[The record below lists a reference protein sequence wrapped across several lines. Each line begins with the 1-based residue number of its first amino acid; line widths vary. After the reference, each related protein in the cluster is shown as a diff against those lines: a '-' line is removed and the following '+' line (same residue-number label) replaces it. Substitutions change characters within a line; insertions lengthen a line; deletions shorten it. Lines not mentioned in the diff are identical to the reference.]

1 MILYP
6 EIGVWVRIWT
16 QNLGNDSL
24 YSAEFSNLSMSVSES
39 GGLKS
44 AKPVVVEAGLLGSE
58 SDLLYNAVMTILSF
72 PSGEIWN
79 RENININPLAC
90 YLILSTYVKWIQLF

>member
-1 MILYP
+1 
-6 EIGVWVRIWT
+6 
-16 QNLGNDSL
+16 
-24 YSAEFSNLSMSVSES
+24 MSVSES

-72 PSGEIWN
+72 PSGEI
-79 RENININPLAC
+79 
-90 YLILSTYVKWIQLF
+90 